1 MGLWNQLFGQK
12 DVLAVKRVRV
22 IPEGASP
29 LERAVPLSFNEGAGT
44 VLLKAAD
51 GKIFFLSLAFANE
64 CGFYKFCMDWTYA
77 VRWVINTSPGEE
89 GRLDVVHIELSR

>member
-1 MGLWNQLFGQK
+1 MGLWKRLFGRR
-12 DVLAVKRVRV
+12 DVLAVKKAHV

-29 LERAVPLSFNEGAGT
+29 LERALPLALNESVGT

-77 VRWVINTSPGEE
+77 VRWVVNTNPGEE